1 MGPRDHKAVTLI
13 ERITGVWK
21 EDNLLRRVV
30 KNSSYLFSAAVVSSV
45 LSFIQTII
53 ATRLI
58 GLENW
63 GLVSIIQTFAN
74 NINRFLSFRMSEVV
88 LKHLGPALE
97 EDKKQEGAVYVK
109 AAGLIEAGTSV
120 LAFLLVLLLAP
131 WAARTW
137 PHDPRFTPLFA
148 FYGLILLSNLVFET
162 STGVLQATHRF
173 NKLARGNLAQSI
185 ITITVIGA
193 AYVIFRWVSP
203 AIGPYLLFAVLM
215 AYVLGKT
222 YYAVSLAI
230 AAGRSLNEHLGKG
243 WWRVPLSS
251 LPDWRGLVA
260 FAINTNLNGTVNLI
274 FRDNIPLYLAR
285 FVSLADVGLFK
296 IAGTLLLPITL
307 ILDPFIAP
315 TYAEISRTIVKRQ
328 WDITLRLLRR
338 ITAIGTGIVLA
349 LWAGWAAL
357 GWWLIPL
364 LYKAQARP
372 AYPILLIL
380 IAGYGFAGIFQW
392 NRSLFLSIGK
402 PGYPLLISILTG
414 VIELALIAV
423 LVPRFGNVGMAAIL
437 SGYFIVS
444 IGFISLRGV
453 LEIRR
458 RERQEAAQA

>member
-1 MGPRDHKAVTLI
+1 MNQV
-13 ERITGVWK
+13 K
-21 EDNLLRRVV
+21 E
-30 KNSSYLFSAAVVSSV
+30 
-45 LSFIQTII
+45 
-53 ATRLI
+53 
-58 GLENW
+58 
-63 GLVSIIQTFAN
+63 
-74 NINRFLSFRMSEVV
+74 
-88 LKHLGPALE
+88 
-97 EDKKQEGAVYVK
+97 
-109 AAGLIEAGTSV
+109 
-120 LAFLLVLLLAP
+120 
-131 WAARTW
+131 
-137 PHDPRFTPLFA
+137 
-148 FYGLILLSNLVFET
+148 
-162 STGVLQATHRF
+162 
-173 NKLARGNLAQSI
+173 
-185 ITITVIGA
+185 
-193 AYVIFRWVSP
+193 
-203 AIGPYLLFAVLM
+203 
-215 AYVLGKT
+215 
-222 YYAVSLAI
+222 
-230 AAGRSLNEHLGKG
+230 
-243 WWRVPLSS
+243 
-251 LPDWRGLVA
+251 WRGILG
-260 FAINTNLNGTVNLI
+260 FALNTNLNGTVNLI

-315 TYAEISRTIVKRQ
+315 TYAEISRTIVKKQ

-372 AYPILLIL
+372 AYPVLLIL